1 MPRQFL
7 TSLMKKKFGVT
18 RSSTFKIT
26 QKDTLY
32 TTFRKLADYI
42 YKNGDWTEED
52 RLSAVETMVRN
63 RERFFVG
70 MIDDESK
77 KVEVLP
83 CTPEE
88 REELKGL
95 IHSYIP
101 YTAKVTRTLKDG
113 SSKTEI
119 RYVLLDEQNKVGTKH
134 NKYYWLGNPNHGN
147 QVKKTYGFGNV
158 NRAIGYDRIIRDLVE
173 IFKQQKEKLNEIGVT
188 MTDIQRF
195 LHNVTSS
202 EYSGKK
208 WQYLFTKSF
217 LGELTEKELDG
228 FARDESPR
236 YWGIPPEVIR
246 EEGKPD
252 SFRWRDLT
260 NDPNSR
266 NKLNL
271 DEAPYLIPS
280 PYGSMYSVSPK
291 IVAKKQQYNRVL
303 QFIEEYLETSYDLI
317 LQQEYEKSID
327 QFTRASAWQTKKQIK
342 QETKNIMEETTL
354 RRYFGFVELD
364 NDVDLDLFYEFEQEM
379 AEIFPILPQVE
390 SIPDL
395 RLRKLG
401 NYQALGLYHGVSNTI
416 AIDFRGPEDKDKS
429 DYAPNQNGIQS
440 FIHEYGHFLDYNARN
455 DGQLLSIQPD
465 FKKVV
470 AKYRE
475 NIQHLPATSL
485 IRKKSEYYG
494 TPTEVFAR
502 AFELYSSK
510 EKFETSFIK
519 RPEIY
524 EIEEE
529 YQCFDKEMV
538 RDLVTYFDQTFPE
551 YKEKINEFQYSKEF
565 VLEEESTEDMEMG
578 M

>member
-1 MPRQFL
+1 M
-7 TSLMKKKFGVT
+7 
-18 RSSTFKIT
+18 
-26 QKDTLY
+26 
-32 TTFRKLADYI
+32 
-42 YKNGDWTEED
+42 
-52 RLSAVETMVRN
+52 
-63 RERFFVG
+63 
-70 MIDDESK
+70 
-77 KVEVLP
+77 
-83 CTPEE
+83 
-88 REELKGL
+88 
-95 IHSYIP
+95 
-101 YTAKVTRTLKDG
+101 
-113 SSKTEI
+113 
-119 RYVLLDEQNKVGTKH
+119 
-134 NKYYWLGNPNHGN
+134 
-147 QVKKTYGFGNV
+147 
-158 NRAIGYDRIIRDLVE
+158 
-173 IFKQQKEKLNEIGVT
+173 
-188 MTDIQRF
+188 
-195 LHNVTSS
+195 
-202 EYSGKK
+202 
-208 WQYLFTKSF
+208 
-217 LGELTEKELDG
+217 
-228 FARDESPR
+228 
-236 YWGIPPEVIR
+236 
-246 EEGKPD
+246 
-252 SFRWRDLT
+252 T

-271 DEAPYLIPS
+271 EEAPYLIPS

-291 IVAKKQQYNRVL
+291 IVTKKQQYNRVL

-364 NDVDLDLFYEFEQEM
+364 NDVDLGLFCEFEQEM
-379 AEIFPILPQVE
+379 AEIFPLLPQVE

-440 FIHEYGHFLDYNARN
+440 FLHEYGHFLDYNARN
-455 DGQLLSIQPD
+455 DGQLLSMQSN

-519 RPEIY
+519 RPEVY

-538 RDLVTYFDQTFPE
+538 RDLVSYFDQTFPE

-565 VLEEESTEDMEMG
+565 VLEEESTEEMEME